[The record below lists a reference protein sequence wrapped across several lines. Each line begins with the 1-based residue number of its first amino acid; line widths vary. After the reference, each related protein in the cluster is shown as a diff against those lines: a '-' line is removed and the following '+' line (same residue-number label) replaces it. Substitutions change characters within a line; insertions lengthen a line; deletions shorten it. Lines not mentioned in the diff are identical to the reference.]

1 MCISANL
8 AEGERNMK
16 GKEDYRSIYTQYM
29 YSYPHKR
36 TYEKVER
43 LDLSLYRS
51 RFRGREMGLYIHLP
65 FCRSKC
71 GYCNLFS
78 VTGVKER
85 GAYLSAVRRHSDQMK
100 QEVDTSETR
109 FTSFVLGGGT
119 PLILSEKELEA
130 LFVLARDKYRF
141 SFENGFSVVETS
153 PYEATGEK
161 LKLLEEVGVK
171 RVSVGI
177 QSFLEEE
184 LKVLERVQSTS
195 DMYSAL
201 EKIKKCSFEVLN
213 IDLIYGIPGQSVKS
227 LIYSIEEALRFE
239 PEEIFLYP
247 LYKQENARLYH
258 KFEMDFELQHRLY
271 REGRRYLLEKGYVQ
285 NSMRD
290 FSKRRK
296 TGADCGFENTLSL
309 GCGGRSY
316 FDELHFCEKYV
327 SLQEECRREY
337 RAYVEKQD
345 FLRNLSFFLLDEDER
360 KRKYAIKNLLYVTGL
375 SCSDY
380 KEKFCSEIEEDFP
393 FLTELCEQGQV
404 RLSDGRWYLTE
415 EGFGFSDR
423 IGPLFMSE
431 KVREKMGNYD

>member
-1 MCISANL
+1 MM
-8 AEGERNMK
+8 R
-16 GKEDYRSIYTQYM
+16 KEDHSSIYTQYM

-36 TYEKVER
+36 TYEDIER
-43 LDLSLYRS
+43 LDLSLYRE

-78 VTGVKER
+78 ITGEEER
-85 GAYLSAVRRHSDQMK
+85 EAYLSAVQRHCEQMK
-100 QEVDTSETR
+100 CEVDTSETR
-109 FTSFVLGGGT
+109 FTSLVLGGGT
-119 PLILSEKELEA
+119 PLLLSEKELEG
-130 LFVLARDKYRF
+130 LFVLARDEYRF
-141 SFENGFSVVETS
+141 SFEQDFSVVETS
-153 PYEATGEK
+153 PYEATIGK
-161 LKLLEEVGVK
+161 LNLLREVGVK

-177 QSFLEEE
+177 QSFLQDE
-184 LKVLERVQSTS
+184 LRILERVQRSS
-195 DMYSAL
+195 DMYSSL
-201 EKIKKCSFEVLN
+201 DKIKALSFEVLN

-258 KFEMDFELQHRLY
+258 KFEMDFELQYRLY
-271 REGRRYLLEKGYVQ
+271 QEGRSHLLEKGYVQ
-285 NSMRD
+285 NSMRN
-290 FSKRRK
+290 FSKKRK
-296 TGADCGFENTLSL
+296 VNTDCGFENMLSL

-327 SLQEECRREY
+327 SAQEECRREY
-337 RAYVEKQD
+337 RSYVEKKD
-345 FLRNLSFFLLDEDER
+345 FLRNISFFLLDEEER

-375 SCSDY
+375 SRFDY
-380 KEKFCSEIEEDFP
+380 KERFCSEVEKDFP
-393 FLTELCEQGQV
+393 FLIELCEQGQV

-415 EGFGFSDR
+415 EGLGFSDR

-431 KVREKMGNYD
+431 KVRKRMKNYA